1 MALDINFD
9 VWEQPANWKTQSATG
24 ASILYNAYNL
34 SVPSN
39 PIPKTWNQMID
50 DGKQPK
56 NADLDFSCAPWRIN
70 ADSMGLNIRGCW
82 WKPMAGDNNTTIPSQ
97 FNLLKNREHCPFVLC
112 YGSSSL
118 PRYIRPYNSYMY
130 EDSNWTGSAH
140 VSNSQV
146 AINFR
151 YPHLIVTPIVR
162 YIRAPYDMETMPA
175 SMTTV
180 AKNLDEFDFADVAA
194 IIDIG
199 FKIWSRNNN
208 TTWSAKCLS
217 PLFNYDFQGSS
228 LTFMMQG
235 NIPWFAG
242 YNGMKLFA
250 FPYSNNNSSWGGS
263 YNYHWLMNQGFENNY
278 MPSFQNKT
286 DDYCKSY
293 HYCINKDNTTRELVP
308 TFGGLSSS
316 DSMKV
321 TRVIS
326 ADHNIFP
333 CGSYFTGDA
342 QELYNIIKRE
352 LAYLGLPFTMLESN
366 VGVKQLGDNGYYLPV
381 FDDNRTTTGEYKDG
395 ADALTLDN
403 SNWDW
408 IYDLPPLSDI
418 DPVIPDIPDIPVNDT
433 GNRGNKQNF
442 FPKYTYPNSVYAL
455 TESQFLSFVSD
466 VNGLYHGQADDTQL
480 KIDFKGSNPND
491 YIIGC
496 YGIPFNVHYT
506 TSTATSIKI
515 GPVTL
520 PNATGLEVDTENSF
534 TRSCGQIK
542 IPALG
547 DFRDYDP
554 YTQVELY
561 LPMCGSVKLDA
572 AQVVGRTIEVIYF
585 YDILTLS
592 CTACVYRDDDM
603 LIATANGDIGAHLP
617 LSSSRMGDYQNSV
630 KATENAINQNGA
642 RAGIGIISAAVSI
655 GALAAAPVTGG
666 TSLALAG
673 AAIAGG
679 GTAITGISNAEQLQ
693 YELEH
698 KQPQLSVCSSPS
710 GMVSQWIAQLKPWLF
725 IKRAEMLSG
734 YNSNAYGKTV
744 GFACCKN
751 NTVRDNTGFTVCS
764 NINTNGI
771 YATAD
776 EINAI
781 KQAFTKG
788 VIL

>member
-24 ASILYNAYNL
+24 DSILFNAYNL
-34 SVPSN
+34 TIPTN
-39 PIPKTWNQMID
+39 PQPKSWNQMID

-82 WKPMAGDNNTTIPSQ
+82 WKPMAGDSNTCIPSQ
-97 FNLLKNREHCPFVLC
+97 FNLLKNREHCPFILC

-118 PRYIRPYNSYMY
+118 PRYIRPYNSYVY

-140 VSNSQV
+140 VSSSHV

-162 YIRAPYDMETMPA
+162 YIRAPYDINTMPTT
-175 SMTTV
+175 MTTV
-180 AKNLDEFDFADVAA
+180 AKNLDDFDFADVAA
-194 IIDIG
+194 IINIG

-208 TTWSAKCLS
+208 TTWTAKCLS

-228 LTFMMQG
+228 LTFMMHG

-250 FPYSNNNSSWGGS
+250 FPFSDNSSSYGGS
-263 YNYHWLMNQGFENNY
+263 YNYHWLMNQGFEN
-278 MPSFQNKT
+278 MSMSAFQNQT

-293 HYCINKDNTTRELVP
+293 RYCLNKDGTTRELVP
-308 TFGGLSSS
+308 TFGGLSTS

-679 GTAITGISNAEQLQ
+679 GTAITGITNAEQLQ